1 MLDLLKNLKIKNTLD
16 KKDKIKPQIFFQILF
31 DDSNAYLIIIDQ
43 KSKKEV
49 TVDYKFYNGYIKQFL
64 RAYEKIKEEK
74 SFSIDWISNSNH
86 IYLKDNDYLM
96 EYLKNCDN
104 LVNENFE
111 PIIFNTE
118 KIDLILNLEEKKEK
132 IFSTILVVFEEK
144 NMFFSDIYL
153 ISENY
158 LLVKNEIYKINS
170 LGNNIDKLPFFE
182 TNFDFEKLEEF
193 LSLFYSYFDSITTE
207 YKNYIIITGNTKQTK
222 PTILFE
228 EIDEENNL
236 HIKVSESLENFEP
249 DFLENYELNKSVSI
263 NSLENKIVINEV
275 ERHNYLDDVNEIS
288 KLLNKN
294 KKNITER
301 NNYYLEDNLFVIED
315 NLAKEFLH
323 KDLTSLLEKFLILGA
338 EKIKNYSIRTVMPK
352 LKLSLNHGIDFFE
365 GNAGLEIEDQFIS
378 LFDAINFYKKN
389 SYIKLNDGTTAIVNK
404 AYMDKLS
411 RILKKSKD
419 KVKLSFFDLPI
430 IEELIDEKIYQT
442 EFKKHRDIFLG
453 FNTIHENKIKIPK
466 IKTELRAYQEQGFKW
481 LDYLHKHNL
490 GGCLADD
497 MGLGKTVQT
506 IVLLSYFY
514 PKEKQTSII
523 VMPKSLLYNWEKEI
537 AKFNSKLSYYIYYS
551 DNRDL
556 EEGMKSNIIITT
568 YAILRN
574 DIEKFQQKEFYYAI
588 LDESQNIKN
597 VNSHTSKAVMLLK
610 AKNKLALSGTPIE
623 NNLTE
628 LYALFRFLNPPMFGS
643 LDDFN
648 NNYTLPIQKDNNKD
662 AINELRKKIYPFVL
676 RRLKRDV
683 LKELPDKIEQILYVE
698 MNQEQKNLYEQRR
711 AFYHQ
716 NLKKQIKEDGINK
729 SQFLILQALSEL
741 RQIASIPES
750 KTDEKIISSKR
761 ELLLEYVNDVI
772 STGHKVLIFTNYISA
787 IEYISQDLEKEGIEH
802 LVMTGATKDRQELVD
817 KFQNSSKYKAFVM
830 TLKTGG
836 VGLNLTKADYVFIY
850 DPWWNKSVENQ
861 AIDRTHRI
869 GQDKTVFSYKII
881 TKGTIEEKILEL
893 QKFKTDL
900 FSKVIDSDD
909 ASIKSLSEDDLEFI
923 LGD

>member
-1 MLDLLKNLKIKNTLD
+1 
-16 KKDKIKPQIFFQILF
+16 
-31 DDSNAYLIIIDQ
+31 
-43 KSKKEV
+43 
-49 TVDYKFYNGYIKQFL
+49 
-64 RAYEKIKEEK
+64 
-74 SFSIDWISNSNH
+74 
-86 IYLKDNDYLM
+86 
-96 EYLKNCDN
+96 
-104 LVNENFE
+104 
-111 PIIFNTE
+111 
-118 KIDLILNLEEKKEK
+118 
-132 IFSTILVVFEEK
+132 
-144 NMFFSDIYL
+144 
-153 ISENY
+153 
-158 LLVKNEIYKINS
+158 
-170 LGNNIDKLPFFE
+170 
-182 TNFDFEKLEEF
+182 
-193 LSLFYSYFDSITTE
+193 
-207 YKNYIIITGNTKQTK
+207 
-222 PTILFE
+222 
-228 EIDEENNL
+228 
-236 HIKVSESLENFEP
+236 
-249 DFLENYELNKSVSI
+249 
-263 NSLENKIVINEV
+263 
-275 ERHNYLDDVNEIS
+275 
-288 KLLNKN
+288 
-294 KKNITER
+294 
-301 NNYYLEDNLFVIED
+301 
-315 NLAKEFLH
+315 
-323 KDLTSLLEKFLILGA
+323 
-338 EKIKNYSIRTVMPK
+338 
-352 LKLSLNHGIDFFE
+352 
-365 GNAGLEIEDQFIS
+365 
-378 LFDAINFYKKN
+378 
-389 SYIKLNDGTTAIVNK
+389 
-404 AYMDKLS
+404 
-411 RILKKSKD
+411 
-419 KVKLSFFDLPI
+419 
-430 IEELIDEKIYQT
+430 
-442 EFKKHRDIFLG
+442 G